1 MASDYGLSTTGVAG
15 PDPAEGKP
23 VGRVF
28 VAVAGP
34 GTTRVQVLDLGGDRE
49 AVRRQT
55 VLAVLRLLGET
66 LDLAVG
72 EEVELRNELM
82 SPAGRTGE
90 PAGAMS
96 VPGGT
101 VGHIDPLEML

>member
-1 MASDYGLSTTGVAG
+1 MAAGVREVMASDYGLSTTGVAG

-49 AVRRQT
+49 AVRSQSGAR
-55 VLAVLRLLGET
+55 R
-66 LDLAVG
+66 
-72 EEVELRNELM
+72 
-82 SPAGRTGE
+82 PAAAGGDARPGR
-90 PAGAMS
+90 
-96 VPGGT
+96 GGRS
-101 VGHIDPLEML
+101 

>member
-1 MASDYGLSTTGVAG
+1 MGSDYGLSTTGVAG

-23 VGRVF
+23 VGTVF

-34 GTTRVQVLDLGGDRE
+34 GTTRRAGARPRAGTGRPI
-49 AVRRQT
+49 RSQT

-72 EEVELRNELM
+72 EEVDAAT
-82 SPAGRTGE
+82 S
-90 PAGAMS
+90 
-96 VPGGT
+96 
-101 VGHIDPLEML
+101 